1 MEAPQPMQGED
12 LSPLLAGKRPSRER
26 GHFTLGYDRHVFCRD
41 DCYALMARSDGA
53 EARLF
58 DLQNDPDYRED
69 LAEDDP
75 GLASRMFEEYVIPDA
90 GGGPPRY

>member
-1 MEAPQPMQGED
+1 
-12 LSPLLAGKRPSRER
+12 
-26 GHFTLGYDRHVFCRD
+26 
-41 DCYALMARSDGA
+41 MARSDGA